1 MDFILPND
9 DTMELMREEFAK
21 MKANSF
27 AHTYALAN
35 NDENKSDELSNS
47 LNEDDCK
54 NKTDELSNGLS
65 DNDSKRK
72 ADEVRAYIGS
82 PVAGL
87 FLLLYFVKHLGY
99 NISYGTQIFN
109 TQRGMEQLRR
119 NENHFGQLNNL
130 G

>member
-27 AHTYALAN
+27 ARTYTLAK
-35 NDENKSDELSNS
+35 NDENESDEFSNNLS
-47 LNEDDCK
+47 EDDGK
-54 NKTDELSNGLS
+54 SKTDEV
-65 DNDSKRK
+65 R
-72 ADEVRAYIGS
+72 EVR
-82 PVAGL
+82 GL

-109 TQRGMEQLRR
+109 TQRGMEQLRPVA
-119 NENHFGQLNNL
+119 NHFGQLNNL
-130 G
+130 D